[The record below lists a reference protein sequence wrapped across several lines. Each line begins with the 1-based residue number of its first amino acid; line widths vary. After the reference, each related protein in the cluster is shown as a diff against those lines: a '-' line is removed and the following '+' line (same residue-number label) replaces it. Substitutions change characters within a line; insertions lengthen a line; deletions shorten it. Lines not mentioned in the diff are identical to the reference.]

1 MSGFA
6 VLDYGTDSSIEM
18 DEGNYESE
26 MEVTPMNSPKR
37 RTIPFFPSGMNMDE
51 DSDFEIVTPRNSP
64 KRKPMEHPTFKDNK
78 GDPVEFHYW
87 QGPKDNELFHTMTET
102 NFEKLQSNDKKFF
115 IKNMPPLVLP
125 DPSVSWFDFQENLEE
140 TPGTEE
146 FFYNEE
152 RKKRLEK
159 EKIKE
164 EKESIQRLMK
174 LEAEKKQREKERKRI
189 ESLSISLAGEL
200 YSSTAAIVE
209 QRDEIAKRNKN
220 PFMDSK
226 KPYILLP
233 QKDQDFFWDLIEYHP
248 KVEEKKRVIQ
258 SFVYG
263 YVAKRNFSGLLV
275 LQKDGK
281 LDSFSQQKPFK
292 TIAEIFRQ
300 RGLGE
305 PDVVQ
310 NKKNYNYNNNNRNN
324 NNRNNNNRNNNN
336 KNYNNNNNN
345 NKNYNNNNNNNKNYN
360 NKNYNN
366 KKRFY

>member
-6 VLDYGTDSSIEM
+6 LLDYDSDSSVDM
-18 DEGNYESE
+18 DEENCESE

-37 RTIPFFPSGMNMDE
+37 HSIPCLTLGQKGMDIE

-64 KRKPMEHPTFKDNK
+64 KRNPMKHPTFKDLK
-78 GDPVEFHYW
+78 FHYW

-336 KNYNNNNNN
+336 KNYNN
-345 NKNYNNNNNNNKNYN
+345 KNYN

>member
-6 VLDYGTDSSIEM
+6 VLDYESDSSMEM
-18 DEGNYESE
+18 DEGTGESE
-26 MEVTPMNSPKR
+26 TESLTPMNSPKR
-37 RTIPFFPSGMNMDE
+37 RAIPFFPSGMNMDE
-51 DSDFEIVTPRNSP
+51 DSDFEVVTPRNSP
-64 KRKPMEHPTFKDNK
+64 KRKPMEHPFFNDLK
-78 GDPVEFHYW
+78 FHYW
-87 QGPKDNELFHTMTET
+87 KGPGDNELFPTMTKT
-102 NFEKLQSNDKKFF
+102 NFEKLQSNDKKYKNFF
-115 IKNMPPLVLP
+115 LKNDKPLVLP

-146 FFYNEE
+146 FFFNEK
-152 RKKRLEK
+152 RKLILEQ

-164 EKESIQRLMK
+164 KEESIQRLMK

-324 NNRNNNNRNNNN
+324 NNRNNNNRNINNR
-336 KNYNNNNNN
+336 NNN
-345 NKNYNNNNNNNKNYN
+345 NKNYNYN
-360 NKNYNN
+360 RNYNN
-366 KKRFY
+366 KKRF

>member
-6 VLDYGTDSSIEM
+6 VLDYDTDSSVEM
-18 DEGNYESE
+18 GEENSESE
-26 MEVTPMNSPKR
+26 MESLTPMNSPKR
-37 RTIPFFPSGMNMDE
+37 RAIPFFPNGMNMDE
-51 DSDFEIVTPRNSP
+51 ESDFEVVTPRNSP
-64 KRKPMEHPTFKDNK
+64 KRKPMEHPFFNDLK
-78 GDPVEFHYW
+78 FHYW
-87 QGPKDNELFHTMTET
+87 KGPGDNELFPTMTKT
-102 NFEKLQSNDKKFF
+102 NFEKLQSNDKKYKNFF
-115 IKNMPPLVLP
+115 LKNDKPLVLP
-125 DPSVSWFDFQENLEE
+125 DPSVSWADFQENIEK

-146 FFYNEE
+146 FFFNEK
-152 RKKRLEK
+152 RKIILEQ

-164 EKESIQRLMK
+164 KEESIQRLMK
-174 LEAEKKQREKERKRI
+174 LEAEKKKREQERKKI

-226 KPYILLP
+226 QPYIILP

-248 KVEEKKRVIQ
+248 KAEEKKRVIQ

-275 LQKDGK
+275 LQNDGS
-281 LDSFSQQKPFK
+281 LDSFSQQKPIK
-292 TIAEIFRQ
+292 AIAEIFRE

-310 NKKNYNYNNNNRNN
+310 NKKNYNYNNNRNN

-336 KNYNNNNNN
+336 RNYNYNNNNNR
-345 NKNYNNNNNNNKNYN
+345 
-360 NKNYNN
+360 NN
-366 KKRFY
+366 KKRF

>member
-6 VLDYGTDSSIEM
+6 VLDYESDSSIEM
-18 DEGNYESE
+18 DEGTGESE
-26 MEVTPMNSPKR
+26 TESLTPMNSPKR
-37 RTIPFFPSGMNMDE
+37 RAIPFFPSRMNMDE
-51 DSDFEIVTPRNSP
+51 DSDFEVVTPRNSP
-64 KRKPMEHPTFKDNK
+64 KRKPMEHPFFNDLK
-78 GDPVEFHYW
+78 FHYW
-87 QGPKDNELFHTMTET
+87 KGPEDNHLFPTEGER
-102 NFEKLQSNDKKFF
+102 NNG
-115 IKNMPPLVLP
+115 KNIPPLVLP
-125 DPSVSWFDFQENLEE
+125 DPSVSWFEFQENLEE

-336 KNYNNNNNN
+336 RNINNRNNN
-345 NKNYNNNNNNNKNYN
+345 NKNYNYN
-360 NKNYNN
+360 NN